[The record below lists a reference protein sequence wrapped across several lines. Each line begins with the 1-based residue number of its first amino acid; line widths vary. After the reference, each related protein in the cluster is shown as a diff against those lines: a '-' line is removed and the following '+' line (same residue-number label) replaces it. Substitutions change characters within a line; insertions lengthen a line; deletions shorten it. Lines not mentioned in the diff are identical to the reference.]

1 MAAVKDF
8 SKRDEARVS
17 PSDPAA
23 AALAKK
29 HLVQPWPYAGQIG
42 AEARSFIG
50 GGEGVYI
57 TDGDG
62 KRLIDGP
69 AGMWCVNAG
78 HRREEL
84 ARVMYEQA
92 MRLSYNTPWYTMNEP
107 SAVLAERIAGHA
119 PGDLSHV
126 FFTTGGSSAVE
137 SALRFMQF
145 YNNVRG
151 RPEKK
156 LILSRGGA
164 YHGSTYL
171 SASLNGRPR
180 DRDWMDGA
188 DDLVVKLSS
197 PDPFRRPAGMN
208 VEAFRD
214 KLIAELEETIEQVGA
229 DRIGVFVGEPV
240 QASGGVVIPP
250 AGYLP
255 RIRDICRTHDIL
267 YVSDEV
273 VTGFGRV
280 GEVFASQDV
289 FGIEPDIITF
299 AKGVTSGYFPLG
311 GMIVSGRLLADLRK
325 SNHPDAMF
333 AHGLTYTSHPV
344 GCAVALAN
352 LDILEGGLLAHA
364 RDIAPYFQAQLKTL
378 EDLPLVGEVRGVGL
392 MACVEC
398 VADKAS
404 KDALMLDHEVGK
416 RIDAHCHELGLLV
429 RPLIHMCVMSPPL
442 IITRDQID
450 AMVGILREGISRT
463 MDDLRKEGVW
473 NEDGSRQSG
482 YESKLRFVDSANSGQ
497 VHRLPPTA

>member
-1 MAAVKDF
+1 LPKFSAARFKSLEEKDMAALRETGLSSDQG
-8 SKRDEARVS
+8 RAT
-17 PSDPAA
+17 DPAA
-23 AALAKK
+23 LARD
-29 HLVQPWPYAGQIG
+29 HLIQPWPVAGQIG
-42 AEARSFIG
+42 AEARGLLTS
-50 GGEGVYI
+50 
-57 TDGDG
+57 GDG
-62 KRLIDGP
+62 IYVVDAEGRRLIDGP

-78 HRREEL
+78 HRCETL
-84 ARVMYEQA
+84 ARVMYDQA
-92 MRLSYNTPWYTMNEP
+92 MDLSYNTPWYTMSSP
-107 SAVLAERIAGHA
+107 SAVLAERLAAHA
-119 PGDLSHV
+119 PGDLNHV

-188 DDLVVKLSS
+188 DGLVVKLSS
-197 PDPFRRPAGMN
+197 PDPFRRPAGMT
-208 VEAFRD
+208 VEAFSHH
-214 KLIAELEETIEQVGA
+214 LVAEFEETVARVGA
-229 DRIGVFVGEPV
+229 ERIGAFVGEPV

-250 AGYLP
+250 PGYLS
-255 RIRDICRTHDIL
+255 RIREICRANEIL

-273 VTGFGRV
+273 VTGFGRL
-280 GEVFASQDV
+280 GEVFASETV
-289 FGIEPDIITF
+289 FGIDPDIVTF

-311 GMIVSGRLLADLRK
+311 GMMVSDALLAELRK

-333 AHGLTYTSHPV
+333 AHGLTYSSHPI

-352 LDILEGGLLAHA
+352 LDMLEDGLLQHT
-364 RDIAPYFQAQLKTL
+364 RTTAPYFQQQLKTL

-398 VADKAS
+398 VADRESRNPLAI
-404 KDALMLDHEVGK
+404 DTEVGK

-442 IITRDQID
+442 VITHAQVDE
-450 AMVGILREGISRT
+450 MVAILREGISRT
-463 MDDLRKEGVW
+463 MDDLSREGVW
-473 NEDGSRQSG
+473 
-482 YESKLRFVDSANSGQ
+482 SA
-497 VHRLPPTA
+497 